1 MAFFFAGS
9 AAEDF
14 PIPPEAVAVTVD
26 STTTLVTGGTLDW
39 IGRPSIKQRSDGVW
53 IMVYYRATGHATN
66 DGAIYIRFSDD
77 YGATWTSE
85 NTALA
90 ADGGGAVSGFPLNP
104 TVTAGQDAFEPWLSA
119 VPSDP
124 DTFLLHTWRFNFGT
138 GGSNGG
144 TYQWRTTNGGVTWT
158 SEGGPVA
165 WAGLTSTQN
174 GKTYATDQDVAV
186 GPTIFLGA
194 RVYNDSDEDPTSLI
208 FCSTSDEGASPTTT
222 SYTRLATLV
231 SSATLGGHGTQEI
244 GFTRVGNSFLAIIRD
259 TAAVTHTY
267 KMVSTDLTGTTWGAL
282 TDATADFGVTARH
295 RLYTRAQ
302 LKGQANWW
310 NDPVL
315 ILTCFEHQTPGTSI
329 QRRNCIFISRDSGAT
344 WDGPHYLDTASEDG
358 GYSDIKYDP
367 DNDQYV
373 VVSYRG
379 TLTAADLKSYRLT
392 IDGI

>member
-104 TVTAGQDAFEPWLSA
+104 TVTAGQDAFEPWLVA
-119 VPSDP
+119 DPNDP
-124 DTFLLHTWRFNFGT
+124 DTFLLHTWRFDYLV
-138 GGSNGG
+138 SNGG
-144 TYQWRTTNGGVTWT
+144 TYQWRTEDGGLTWS
-158 SEGGPVA
+158 SEGGPLQF
-165 WAGLTSTQN
+165 AGLTPTQN
-174 GKTYATDQDVAV
+174 GKAYATDQDCSWP
-186 GPTIFLGA
+186 GSDIFLGA
-194 RVYNDSDEDPTSLI
+194 RLFNDPDEVPASNL
-208 FCSTSDEGASPTTT
+208 FCSTADEGTT
-222 SYTRLATLV
+222 YTRLATLV
-231 SSATLGGHGTQEI
+231 SAASLGGKGSHEV

-259 TAAVTHTY
+259 TADITHGY

-282 TDATADFGVTARH
+282 TDITAEIGIFARP

-310 NDPVL
+310 NDP
-315 ILTCFEHQTPGTSI
+315 ILLLTGFVHQTPGTSTS
-329 QRRNCIFISRDSGAT
+329 RRNAICISRDAGAT
-344 WDGPHYLDTASEDG
+344 WDGPFYVDTTSEDG
-358 GYSDIKYDP
+358 GYSDLKYDP
-367 DNDQYV
+367 DNDQWV